1 MCGFVFS
8 TGSLPE
14 LATTRSD
21 RIVCQIFDLGRSNLN
36 AEGFRLGGWLDAVK
50 VLQGGILNVAINNR
64 KGLDFGTISPD
75 VDRHFS

>member
-1 MCGFVFS
+1 M
-8 TGSLPE
+8 
-14 LATTRSD
+14 
-21 RIVCQIFDLGRSNLN
+21 N

-50 VLQGGILNVAINNR
+50 VLQGGVLNVAINNR